1 MTLAKVKSLS
11 TLIENLNFKYQ
22 LLDLQILPRR
32 VKTKAKPQT
41 IPKELQTDFEK
52 TQKTNFSN
60 PNIVKNDPYKS
71 HK

>member
-52 TQKTNFSN
+52 T
-60 PNIVKNDPYKS
+60 
-71 HK
+71 

>member
-22 LLDLQILPRR
+22 LLDLRILPRR

-52 TQKTNFSN
+52 IQKTNFSN